1 MPSCVASRL
10 EPHSQ
15 SGRFSFGSS
24 YQPRAPASMRYPK
37 DLGWAAALGA
47 YHEHTES
54 LCDVM

>member
-24 YQPRAPASMRYPK
+24 YQPSAPASMRYPK
-37 DLGWAAALGA
+37 VLGWAAALAA
-47 YHEHTES
+47 YHEHRES
-54 LCDVM
+54 LCM